1 MIFILSKVPP
11 RLSYDQPDP
20 HTVDVESELQ
30 HTLLKA
36 AIPTNQY
43 IEFGTGSWIFGPI
56 WIRIQGYVI
65 NFERKI

>member
-20 HTVDVESELQ
+20 HGVDVESELQ

-36 AIPTNQY
+36 LATPCLFLHATY
-43 IEFGTGSWIFGPI
+43 EM
-56 WIRIQGYVI
+56 V
-65 NFERKI
+65 